1 MVARGLSL
9 VKMNAVFSLIVGF
22 LQGLTRREY
31 YVGEKYSL
39 PSTSFSSEE
48 KPQGDQKVP
57 SMAAGIQDK
66 HAKWRRSG
74 SLSWC
79 TAK

>member
-22 LQGLTRREY
+22 LQGLARREY

-39 PSTSFSSEE
+39 PST
-48 KPQGDQKVP
+48 
-57 SMAAGIQDK
+57 
-66 HAKWRRSG
+66 
-74 SLSWC
+74 
-79 TAK
+79 